1 MSLNGRAEDIEA
13 AAAAWF
19 ERREWSG
26 WGDDDDKALQAWL
39 SESTAHRVA
48 FVRLEAAWERAERLK
63 ALGAGLPPGRV
74 PVRNSFGLP
83 MENTPP
89 PPGEVS
95 TSVSGDD
102 RHSQGWSNPFKWAV
116 GVASLAAVLAL
127 IVWHQSPARWQ
138 PYATALG
145 AIATVT
151 LADGSRITL
160 DSNTRLRVALDKDR
174 RLIRLEQGQAM
185 FEVARDPA
193 RPLIVEV
200 ADKRVTAIGTE
211 FSVRRD
217 LDEIAVLVKQGR
229 VRIAGDRPLAGGQA
243 AELEAGSEASTHR
256 GEISIERMSPGEVD
270 RALSWREGFLEFQET
285 PLPQV
290 VAELNR
296 YRAQKIE
303 LDDPRIRSIKIGG
316 RFRCA
321 DTDAFLT
328 LLEQGFPVV
337 ASRDGDHVTLRQR

>member
-1 MSLNGRAEDIEA
+1 
-13 AAAAWF
+13 
-19 ERREWSG
+19 
-26 WGDDDDKALQAWL
+26 
-39 SESTAHRVA
+39 V
-48 FVRLEAAWERAERLK
+48 
-63 ALGAGLPPGRV
+63 
-74 PVRNSFGLP
+74 
-83 MENTPP
+83 
-89 PPGEVS
+89 
-95 TSVSGDD
+95 
-102 RHSQGWSNPFKWAV
+102 
-116 GVASLAAVLAL
+116 
-127 IVWHQSPARWQ
+127 
-138 PYATALG
+138 G

-160 DSNTRLRVALDKDR
+160 DSNTRLGVALDKDQ

-200 ADKRVTAIGTE
+200 ADKRVTAVGTE

-243 AELEAGSEASTHR
+243 AELEAGSGASTHH
-256 GEISIERMSPGEVD
+256 GEISIDRMNQGEVD
-270 RALSWREGFLEFQET
+270 RALSWRDGFLEFQET

-296 YRAQKIE
+296 YRTQKIE

-316 RFRCA
+316 RFRCT